1 MAMTDPLADM
11 FNRISNAVRRRHA
24 VVQMPASKLKAEIAR
39 VLQKEGFIQ
48 SVDRVTE
55 DGHPVL
61 RLHLRYQDDEAPM
74 ITGIRRIS
82 KPGKRV
88 YVRHSRIPN
97 VMGGMGITILSTPKG
112 VMTGTDSRAQMIGG
126 EVVCNVW

>member
-11 FNRISNAVRRRHA
+11 LNRISNAIRRRHA
-24 VVQMPASKLKAEIAR
+24 TVQMPASKLKAEIAR

-61 RLHLRYQDDEAPM
+61 RLHLRYQEDEVPM
-74 ITGIRRIS
+74 ITGIRRVS

-88 YVRHSRIPN
+88 YVRRSRIPN
-97 VMGGMGITILSTPKG
+97 VMGGMGIAILATPKG
-112 VMTGTDSRAQMIGG
+112 VMTGHGARAQMIGG
-126 EVVCNVW
+126 EVVCYVW

>member
-24 VVQMPASKLKAEIAR
+24 MVQMPASKLKAEIAR
-39 VLQKEGFIQ
+39 VLQAEGFIQ
-48 SVDRVTE
+48 SVERVTDE
-55 DGHPVL
+55 GHPVL
-61 RLHLRYQDDEAPM
+61 RLRLRYQADEAPI

-88 YVRHSRIPN
+88 YVRQSRIPM
-97 VMGGMGITILSTPKG
+97 VRGGMGITILSTPQG
-112 VMTGTDSRAQMIGG
+112 VMTGADSRARMIGG
-126 EVVCNVW
+126 EVVCHVW